1 MSEKVKSY
9 RELLV
14 WQKSIELVKEIYK
27 VIKMFPKEETYALCD
42 QLRRSAVSI
51 PSNIAEGQARQHTGE
66 FKQFLFIALGSLA
79 ELDTQLVIANGLGYL
94 KTEGLDRLNGQ
105 IAELQKMIRG
115 LVSKLITHHSPLTT
129 NKGFTLV
136 ELLIA
141 MAIAS
146 VVGMAGVAVFS
157 SSNWAYKLNE
167 DVAEAQ
173 QNARVAMERLSKDI
187 RAAGF
192 GLPDP
197 PFSITFTGLPIT
209 FVGQFVGSITLT
221 SPVTVTTSGGST
233 NSDAITVLGIGYEV
247 GKLVGQVAGPPVSGE
262 NLSSATSI
270 CVEDSDGRF
279 TTQFSNRKYI
289 NIGGAVYRELTAAPG
304 IACGGTGKQ
313 LTLATP
319 LDKNYPNDT
328 PVFIIQAIQYS
339 IENDCTVSNPCY
351 NLKSNDATELRG
363 TGNQVLAENIED
375 IQFAY
380 GVDAVPLDGKMDSTT
395 LSNDPITDDS
405 TIVAVRATVVAKARN
420 KDMRGATFT
429 RPLIED
435 RTSASDNYRRRT
447 LTKIIKLRNPRTG
460 G

>member
-14 WQKSIELVKEIYK
+14 WQKGIELVKEIYE

-197 PFSITFTGLPIT
+197 PFSLSLGGTW
-209 FVGQFVGSITLT
+209 T
-221 SPVTVTTSGGST
+221 SPITVTTSGGT
-233 NSDAITVLGIGYEV
+233 GNPDAITILGIGYEDASYYLERTGSAMCV
-247 GKLVGQVAGPPVSGE
+247 NGGVPNTNGASCIQLNAVAALFFDG
-262 NLSSATSI
+262 TSF
-270 CVEDSDGRF
+270 R
-279 TTQFSNRKYI
+279 TNRKYI
-289 NIGGAVYRELTAAPG
+289 NIGSAKYIELAE
-304 IACGGTGKQ
+304 TGHVKDNR
-313 LTLATP
+313 LLELSSPPTL
-319 LDKNYPNDT
+319 DRNYADDI
-328 PVFIIQAIQYS
+328 PVFIIQAVTYS
-339 IENDCTVSNPCY
+339 IQNDCTVSNPCW
-351 NLKSNDATELRG
+351 NLKSNDLTELRG
-363 TGNQVLAENIED
+363 SGNQVLAENIED

-380 GVDAVPLDGKMDSTT
+380 GVDADGDGMMDSTT
-395 LSNDPITDDS
+395 LSDDPTDDS
-405 TIVAVRATVVAKARN
+405 AILAVRATVVAKARN

-429 RPLIED
+429 RPAIED
-435 RTSASDNYRRRT
+435 HDPSAADNYRRRI
-447 LTKIIKLRNPRTG
+447 LTKILKLRNPRTG
-460 G
+460 F